1 MDKGIDNYRHH
12 IKWLWE
18 VSAGFRGNI
27 LLVGLVSIASVVVSL
42 LHVWVSKHLVDIA
55 TGSADGRLL
64 PYIVILA
71 LCAVTQIGFY
81 AIVSHLETRTD
92 VSIRN
97 ALKYNYFIKI
107 MESRWAGRDTLHT
120 GDMLNRLEGDVAR
133 VADTL
138 ARTVP
143 AIIATAFQLLAALV
157 FLSTMDW
164 RLAAVVVVIMPFAL
178 LLSRSYVRR
187 MRSLTGEIR
196 TTDSRIQTHI
206 QENIQHRTLISSLES
221 TGQAIDSLGEYQ
233 EDLKQQT
240 INRNNYN
247 LFSRSMIS
255 LGFSAGYVT
264 AFSWGVT
271 GIASGAITF
280 GTMTAFLQLV
290 GQIQRPIS
298 KISKQIPTLVHT
310 ITSVDRLCEL
320 DLPQEE
326 KGEPIRLDGQL
337 GVRFSDV
344 SFAYPDGDRNILE
357 GFSYDF
363 RPGSMTAIVGETGIG
378 KSTMIRIM
386 LALLLPNKG
395 RVVYYNGEE
404 EVKASPR
411 TRCNIVY
418 VPQGNTLIS
427 GTIRD
432 NLLVGKADAT
442 DEELRD
448 ALHTAVAEFVYDLPD
463 GLDTLCGEHGAG
475 LSEGQAQ
482 RIAIARGL
490 LRPGGV
496 LLLDEPS
503 SALDSQTERLLVD
516 RIRARLGRRTLIL
529 VTHNPSTAELCSDVI
544 CL

>member
-1 MDKGIDNYRHH
+1 
-12 IKWLWE
+12 
-18 VSAGFRGNI
+18 
-27 LLVGLVSIASVVVSL
+27 
-42 LHVWVSKHLVDIA
+42 
-55 TGSADGRLL
+55 
-64 PYIVILA
+64 
-71 LCAVTQIGFY
+71 
-81 AIVSHLETRTD
+81 
-92 VSIRN
+92 
-97 ALKYNYFIKI
+97 
-107 MESRWAGRDTLHT
+107 
-120 GDMLNRLEGDVAR
+120 
-133 VADTL
+133 
-138 ARTVP
+138 
-143 AIIATAFQLLAALV
+143 
-157 FLSTMDW
+157 
-164 RLAAVVVVIMPFAL
+164 
-178 LLSRSYVRR
+178 
-187 MRSLTGEIR
+187 
-196 TTDSRIQTHI
+196 
-206 QENIQHRTLISSLES
+206 
-221 TGQAIDSLGEYQ
+221 
-233 EDLKQQT
+233 
-240 INRNNYN
+240 
-247 LFSRSMIS
+247 
-255 LGFSAGYVT
+255 
-264 AFSWGVT
+264 
-271 GIASGAITF
+271 
-280 GTMTAFLQLV
+280 
-290 GQIQRPIS
+290 
-298 KISKQIPTLVHT
+298 
-310 ITSVDRLCEL
+310 
-320 DLPQEE
+320 
-326 KGEPIRLDGQL
+326 
-337 GVRFSDV
+337 
-344 SFAYPDGDRNILE
+344 
-357 GFSYDF
+357 
-363 RPGSMTAIVGETGIG
+363 MTAIVGETGIG

-395 RVVYYNGEE
+395 KVVYYNGEE